1 MNTSL
6 TKTSAPGTLNQKPE
20 NLSGSPVPIAPARSR
35 RFASM
40 MYEGVLL
47 FGVVF
52 IAGYAFDTLT
62 QSRHALTLRHA
73 RQFWL
78 FLIIG
83 LYFIACW
90 GRSGQT
96 LPMKAW
102 HIRLVDSLGNKPTLR
117 QLITRYVM
125 MWLLPLAGAAIV
137 WGIATL
143 SNWPSVLMLIVCA
156 PFCVF
161 IPTWFT
167 PGQQFLHDLITKTRL
182 ITSED
187 SSKIRKNP

>member
-1 MNTSL
+1 MNTSFKDL
-6 TKTSAPGTLNQKPE
+6 RAPDSNAAMQR
-20 NLSGSPVPIAPARSR
+20 APARTR

-47 FGVVF
+47 FAVVF

-62 QSRHALTLRHA
+62 QSRHALMLRHA

-78 FLIIG
+78 FIAIG
-83 LYFIACW
+83 LYFVACW

-102 HIRLVDSLGNKPTLR
+102 HIRLVNKNQSRPSLR
-117 QLITRYVM
+117 QLLFRYAL
-125 MWLLPLAGAAIV
+125 MWLLPLAGAAVV
-137 WGIATL
+137 WAFASL
-143 SNWPSVLMLIVCA
+143 SHWPSALMFIVA
-156 PFCVF
+156 TPFCIF

-167 PGQQFLHDLITKTRL
+167 PGQQFLHDCLAGTQLVNTC
-182 ITSED
+182 D
-187 SSKIRKNP
+187 STPPRKHP